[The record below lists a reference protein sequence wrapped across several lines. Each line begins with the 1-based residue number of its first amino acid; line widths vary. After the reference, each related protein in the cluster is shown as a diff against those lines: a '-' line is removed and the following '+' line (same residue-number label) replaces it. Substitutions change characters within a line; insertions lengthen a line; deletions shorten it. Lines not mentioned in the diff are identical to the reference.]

1 MTGRRL
7 SCQIEPS
14 FTICACSHGLMISE
28 ERKMCLDM
36 YVSAYVEFRQISSI
50 RQYLTVEADKTLV
63 CALLYYLA
71 VPFISYYYLQ
81 KVQNYAAKLS
91 TICHNFC
98 LISCP
103 SL

>member
-1 MTGRRL
+1 
-7 SCQIEPS
+7 
-14 FTICACSHGLMISE
+14 
-28 ERKMCLDM
+28 M

-63 CALLYYLA
+63 CAFLYYLA

-81 KVQNYAAKLS
+81 KVQNYASKLS
-91 TICHNFC
+91 TICHNFW

-103 SL
+103 SLWPVSTLSRQFRSADTRILNNNNNT